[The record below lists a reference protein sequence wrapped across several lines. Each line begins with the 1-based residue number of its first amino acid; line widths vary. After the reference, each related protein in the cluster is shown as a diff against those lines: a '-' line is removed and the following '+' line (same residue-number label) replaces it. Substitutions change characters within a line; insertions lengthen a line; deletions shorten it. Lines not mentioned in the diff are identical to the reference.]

1 MNREEAVVRC
11 YGDIVQSCLE
21 ATQLVNKAKA
31 DRKAELA
38 LIDAKDLPSA
48 NKEKLRNEV
57 NDCYANIMHKYSSVI
72 ATAREIMESRTRG
85 FYLNLCRRV
94 YGSPDIKCQGIMN
107 SALIA
112 EHMHITPTEVDVY
125 MEAAVC
131 FGITER
137 QGGMWVV

>member
-21 ATQLVNKAKA
+21 ATKLAKEA
-31 DRKAELA
+31 MENRKAELA
-38 LIDAKDLPSA
+38 SIDANESPS
-48 NKEKLRNEV
+48 NKEDLRNEV
-57 NDCYANIMHKYSSVI
+57 YDRYAKIMDKYQAVI

-107 SALIA
+107 STLIA
-112 EHMHITPTEVDVY
+112 EHMHITPTEADVY
-125 MEAAVC
+125 MEAAVN

-137 QGGMWVV
+137 HGGMWIV

>member
-21 ATQLVNKAKA
+21 AKKLAQKAMA
-31 DRKAELA
+31 NRKAELA
-38 LIDAKDLPSA
+38 SIDANESS
-48 NKEKLRNEV
+48 NKEDLRNEV
-57 NDCYANIMHKYSSVI
+57 YDRYAKIMNKYQTVI
-72 ATAREIMESRTRG
+72 ATAREIMEYRTRG